1 MEEIV
6 IKAGQ
11 LLLSLSILVV
21 LHELGHYIPA
31 KLFKTRVEKFY
42 LFFDPWFSIFKKKVG
57 DTEYG
62 VGWLPLGGYVKISG
76 MIDESMDKE
85 QMKKPPQPWEF
96 RSKPAW
102 QRLIIMVG
110 GVAVNFLLAI
120 IIYSGVFFVWGKATL
135 PIEEI
140 NKHGVEVTSVGKQ
153 IGFENGDKLISVENV
168 AVSDFSEFRNSLIL
182 EMPSFVRISRDGE
195 IIDIPITK
203 QHIKTLISKRQSHLL
218 PRRHFVIDSV
228 PINSISHTLLIKNDS
243 LVGVNGNRLKYAD
256 QFKDVFLKNANSPVS
271 VEFYRGGQLFSET
284 VVPNSKGLVEV
295 YQKPSFAAKPRL
307 ASFGFIESFSVGL
320 SHSLDV
326 GLKYLK
332 QFNLIFDK
340 EIKGYEGVGGFISIG
355 SIFPNVWDWQAFWM
369 LTAFLSIM
377 LGVLNLLPIPAL
389 DGGHVMFLLYE
400 VVTQRKPNE
409 KVMEYAQTIGI
420 ILLLG
425 LVLYA
430 NGNDIFKLLS

>member
-1 MEEIV
+1 MEII

-11 LLLSLSILVV
+11 LLLSLSILVI

-31 KLFKTRVEKFY
+31 KIFKARVEKFY
-42 LFFDPWFSIFKKKVG
+42 LFFDPWFSLFKKKIG
-57 DTEYG
+57 DTVYG
-62 VGWLPLGGYVKISG
+62 IGWLPLGGYVKISG

-110 GVAVNFLLAI
+110 GVVVNFILAI
-120 IIYSGVFFVWGKATL
+120 IIYSAVFFVWGKATL

-140 NKHGVEVTSVGKQ
+140 NRHGVEVTSVGKQ
-153 IGFENGDKLISVENV
+153 IGFKNGDKLISVENV

-182 EMPSFVRISRDGE
+182 EMPSFVRVSRNGNL
-195 IIDIPITK
+195 IDIPITK
-203 QHIKTLISKRQSHLL
+203 QHIKTLISKKQSHLL
-218 PRRHFVIDSV
+218 PRRFFVVDSV
-228 PINSISHTLLIKNDS
+228 PDSSSSYAVFSKNDS
-243 LVGVNGNRLKYAD
+243 LVGANGSRLKYAD
-256 QFKDVFLKNANSPVS
+256 QFKDVFLKNASSPVS
-271 VEFYRGGQLFSET
+271 IEFYRNGKLLTDT
-284 VVPNSKGLVEV
+284 VIPNSSGLIGV
-295 YQKPSFAAKPRL
+295 YQKASFAAKSSHV
-307 ASFGFIESFSVGL
+307 SFEFFESFSVGL
-320 SHSLDV
+320 FHSFDV

-355 SIFPNVWDWQAFWM
+355 SIFPEIWNWQAFWM

-400 VVTQRKPNE
+400 VITQRKPNE
-409 KVMEYAQTIGI
+409 KVMEFAQTIGI

>member
-1 MEEIV
+1 MEEIA

-31 KLFKTRVEKFY
+31 KLFRTRVEKFY

-120 IIYSGVFFVWGKATL
+120 IIYSAVFFVWGKATL

-140 NKHGVEVTSVGKQ
+140 NKHGVEVTSIGKQ

-182 EMPSFVRISRDGE
+182 EMPSFVRVSRSGVL
-195 IIDIPITK
+195 IDIPITK
-203 QHIKTLISKRQSHLL
+203 QHIKTLISKKQSHVF
-218 PRRHFVIDSV
+218 PRTFFVVDSV
-228 PINSISHTLLIKNDS
+228 PVGSSSYSILAKNDS
-243 LVGVNGNRLKYAD
+243 LVGVNGSRLKYAD
-256 QFKDVFLKNANSPVS
+256 QFRDVFLKNAGSPVS
-271 VEFYRGGQLFSET
+271 IEFYRNSKLLVDT
-284 VVPNSKGLVEV
+284 VVPNSSGLIGV
-295 YQKPSFAAKPRL
+295 YQKPDFSAKSSHL
-307 ASFGFIESFSVGL
+307 SFGFFESFSVGL
-320 SHSLDV
+320 FHSFDV

-355 SIFPNVWDWQAFWM
+355 SIFPDTWNWQAFWL

-377 LGVLNLLPIPAL
+377 LGILNLLPIPAL

-400 VVTQRKPNE
+400 VITQRKPNE
-409 KVMEYAQTIGI
+409 KVMEYAQILGV

>member
-42 LFFDPWFSIFKKKVG
+42 LFFDPWFSVFKKKVG

-120 IIYSGVFFVWGKATL
+120 IIYSAVFFVWGKATL

-153 IGFENGDKLISVENV
+153 IGFENGDKLISIENV

-182 EMPSFVRISRDGE
+182 EMPSFVRVSRGGKL
-195 IIDIPITK
+195 IDIPITK
-203 QHIKTLISKRQSHLL
+203 QHIKTLISKKQSHLL
-218 PRRHFVIDSV
+218 PRRFFVIDSV
-228 PINSISHTLLIKNDS
+228 PVSSRSYRVLGKNDS
-243 LVGVNGNRLKYAD
+243 LVGVNGSRLKYVD
-256 QFKDVFLKNANSPVS
+256 QFKDVFLKNAGSPVS
-271 VEFYRGGQLFSET
+271 IEFYRNGRLLEDT
-284 VVPNSKGLVEV
+284 VVPNSSGLIGV
-295 YQKPSFAAKPRL
+295 YQKTGFAAKSSHV
-307 ASFGFIESFSVGL
+307 SFGFFECFSVGL
-320 SHSLDV
+320 FHSFDV

-355 SIFPNVWDWQAFWM
+355 SIFPETWNWQAFWL

-377 LGVLNLLPIPAL
+377 LGILNLLPIPAL

-400 VVTQRKPNE
+400 VITQRKPNE
-409 KVMEYAQTIGI
+409 KVMEYAQTLGV